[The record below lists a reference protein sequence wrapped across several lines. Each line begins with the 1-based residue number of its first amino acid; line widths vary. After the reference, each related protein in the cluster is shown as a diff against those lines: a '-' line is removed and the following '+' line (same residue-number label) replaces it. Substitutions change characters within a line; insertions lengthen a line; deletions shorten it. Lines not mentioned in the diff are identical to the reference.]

1 MRLLVYVPILIMF
14 LKVTVLFKARP
25 RGMLKI
31 DNVAHVF
38 QRLNTFW
45 TKSGRYLLGGLGW
58 SIFSSHSCQPVA

>member
-38 QRLNTFW
+38 QRFLDKERTVPFGW
-45 TKSGRYLLGGLGW
+45 TGLVY
-58 SIFSSHSCQPVA
+58 I